1 MLNEIILQGRLTDNP
16 ELKTT
21 QSGTNV
27 TQFNLAVERDYTKDG
42 NKETDFIP
50 VVAWGKTAEFIC
62 RYFTKGRMLI
72 AKGSLQI
79 RKYQNKDGENRRAT
93 EVIADKVWFAG
104 DKAEANT
111 QNGFSKGF
119 NTANDTAEDFQV
131 VDEINED
138 LPF

>member
-27 TQFNLAVERDYTKDG
+27 TQFNLAVERDYSKDG

-79 RKYQNKDGENRRAT
+79 RKYQNKDGENRYAT